1 MREVKKIKSEGG
13 LRRKRQTEKEKK
25 GKNNKRKVWMD
36 FTDEEKVCPNT
47 YGVHSMHL
55 GWICN

>member
-13 LRRKRQTEKEKK
+13 LRRKRQIEKEKK

-36 FTDEEKVCPNT
+36 FIDEEKVCLNT
-47 YGVHSMHL
+47 YGV
-55 GWICN
+55 